1 MIALQRLK
9 PLACAAVAALTST
22 LALSGSALSAEL
34 TKFRYALIANP
45 GIWDAAVINAMDR
58 NFFADE
64 GLEVE
69 LISPNSPADGLK
81 LVASGGAEL
90 ATAHSTDVIIARS
103 KDLPVVSIATNHQ
116 TGTTGVLVPAESGV
130 KDLKDL
136 EGKNVGVTGIPF
148 NKVMLEHSLQTAGA
162 DLSKVNIVTVGFTQ
176 MPLLLSKRI
185 DALGDAISWDEPPIY
200 NVQINK
206 PADDKSTYTY
216 FTFTDYGVPRFYT
229 FGLVAGEEA
238 LGKNP
243 DLYRAFLRAW
253 RKGVEWMMANPAEAA
268 DGVIKH
274 VPSISKEEGVVSL
287 KEIARISVSPET
299 EANGIGWQDAGV
311 WEKQEKFMLENGL
324 ISTDV
329 DVSKAVTNDYLK
341 PAP

>member
-1 MIALQRLK
+1 MK
-9 PLACAAVAALTST
+9 PLVCGAIVAMAST
-22 LALSGSALSAEL
+22 LALSSSALSADL
-34 TKFRYALIANP
+34 TKFKYALISNP
-45 GIWDAAVINAMDR
+45 GIWDAAVINGIDR

-64 GLEVE
+64 GLEIE

-90 ATAHSTDVIIARS
+90 ATAHSTDVITARS

-116 TGTTGVLVPAESGV
+116 MGTTGVLVPVEAGV
-130 KDLKDL
+130 KQLKQL
-136 EGKNVGVTGIPF
+136 EGKNIGVTGIPF
-148 NKVMLEHSLQTAGA
+148 NKVMLEHSLKTAGA

-200 NVQINK
+200 NVQIEK

-229 FGLVAGEEA
+229 FGLVGEEEA
-238 LGKNP
+238 MKKNP

-253 RKGVEWMMANPAEAA
+253 RKGVEWMIANPAEAA

-274 VPSISKEEGVVSL
+274 VSSISKAEAVVSL
-287 KEIARISVSPET
+287 AEIARISVSAET
-299 EANGIGWQDAGV
+299 QANGIGWQDAGV

-324 ISTDV
+324 ISTDI
-329 DVSKAVTNDYLK
+329 DVSKAVTNEYLTT
-341 PAP
+341 P

>member
-1 MIALQRLK
+1 MTALRDRTKL
-9 PLACAAVAALTST
+9 LAGVAFATLAST
-22 LALSGSALSAEL
+22 LALSASAFGAEL
-34 TKFRYALIANP
+34 AKFRYALIANP
-45 GIWDAAVINAMDR
+45 GIWDAAVINAIER
-58 NFFADE
+58 KFFADE

-103 KDLPVVSIATNHQ
+103 KGLPVVSIATNHQ
-116 TGTTGVLVPAESGV
+116 TGTTGVLVPAEAGI
-130 KDLKDL
+130 KNLKEL

-148 NKVMLEHSLQTAGA
+148 NKVMLEHSLKAAGA

-200 NVQINK
+200 NVQIKK
-206 PADDKSTYTY
+206 PADDTSTYTY

-229 FGLVAGEEA
+229 FGLVGDEA
-238 LGKNP
+238 ALKKNP
-243 DLYRAFLRAW
+243 EPYRAFLRAW
-253 RKGVEWMMANPAEAA
+253 RKGVEWMMANPAEAT
-268 DGVIKH
+268 DGVIRK
-274 VPSISKEEGVVSL
+274 VPAISKEEGVVSL
-287 KEIARISVSPET
+287 AEIARISVSDET
-299 EANGIGWQDAGV
+299 KANGLGWQDVAV

-324 ISTDV
+324 ISTDI

-341 PAP
+341 